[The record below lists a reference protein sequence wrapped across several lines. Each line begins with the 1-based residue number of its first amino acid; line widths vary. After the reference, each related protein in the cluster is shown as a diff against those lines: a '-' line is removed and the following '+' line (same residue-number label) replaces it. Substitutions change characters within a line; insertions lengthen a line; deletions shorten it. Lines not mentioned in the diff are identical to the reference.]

1 MALANKKSEE
11 LYNKKTGFSA
21 DSKSIDSIQDSILQ
35 DAFNT
40 KEFINDP
47 TIFNINAGLIY
58 IIQQIQ
64 EDIEELRRYVSNDI
78 DTLTTA
84 QSNAIT
90 ANTAKVGITTS
101 QSNEITA
108 NSAKVGITTAQANA
122 ITTNTSKVTQGL
134 NTANMSMAF
143 DVFNS
148 RGNYILVITILDSSG
163 GGKPVIKTAQ
173 LNLR

>member
-11 LYNKKTGFSA
+11 LYNKKTGSSA

-122 ITTNTSKVTQGL
+122 ITANTAKVGITKAQENAITTNTSKVSQGL

-148 RGNYILVITILDSSG
+148 RGNYILVITI
-163 GGKPVIKTAQ
+163 
-173 LNLR
+173 

>member
-1 MALANKKSEE
+1 MALGNKKSEE
-11 LYNKKTGFSA
+11 LYNKKTGSSA

-40 KEFINDP
+40 KEFIKNP
-47 TIFNINAGLIY
+47 AIFNINAGLIY

-90 ANTAKVGITTS
+90 ANTAKVGITKS
-101 QSNEITA
+101 QSNAITA

-122 ITTNTSKVTQGL
+122 ITANTAKVSQGL
-134 NTANMSMAF
+134 NTANMTME
-143 DVFNS
+143 FNVLNKK
-148 RGNYILVITILDSSG
+148 GTYTLFIDILDSSG
-163 GGKPVIKTAQ
+163 GGKPVRKTAQ
-173 LNLR
+173 IALS

>member
-1 MALANKKSEE
+1 MGLANKKSEE
-11 LYNKKTGFSA
+11 LYNRKTGSSA
-21 DSKSIDSIQDSILQ
+21 DSKTIDASKESILQ
-35 DAFNT
+35 DAFNN
-40 KEFINDP
+40 KEYINNEAHLL
-47 TIFNINAGLIY
+47 FNAGLVY

-101 QSNEITA
+101 QANAITT

-122 ITTNTSKVTQGL
+122 ITANTAKVSQGL
-134 NTANMSMAF
+134 NTANMTMQF
-143 DVFNS
+143 DVVNTK
-148 RGNYILVITILDSSG
+148 GNYSLLIRILDSSG
-163 GGKPVIKTAQ
+163 KGKPVVRTGQI
-173 LNLR
+173 NLV

>member
-1 MALANKKSEE
+1 MALGNKKSEE
-11 LYNKKTGFSA
+11 LYNKKTGSSA

-40 KEFINDP
+40 KEFIKNP
-47 TIFNINAGLIY
+47 AIFNINAGLIY

-90 ANTAKVGITTS
+90 ANTAKVGITKS
-101 QSNEITA
+101 QSNAITA

-122 ITTNTSKVTQGL
+122 ITANTAKVSQGL
-134 NTANMSMAF
+134 NTANMTME
-143 DVFNS
+143 FNVLNKK
-148 RGNYILVITILDSSG
+148 GNYSLFITISDSSG
-163 GGKPVIKTAQ
+163 GGKPVIKSAQ
-173 LNLR
+173 IALS

>member
-11 LYNKKTGFSA
+11 LYNKKTGSNA
-21 DSKSIDSIQDSILQ
+21 DSKSIDSIKDSILQ
-35 DAFNT
+35 NAFNN
-40 KEFINDP
+40 KEYINNE
-47 TIFNINAGLIY
+47 TAFNLNAGLIY
-58 IIQQIQ
+58 IIQQMQ

-101 QSNEITA
+101 QSNAITA

-122 ITTNTSKVTQGL
+122 ITANTAKVSQGL
-134 NTANMSMAF
+134 NTANMTMQF
-143 DVFNS
+143 DVVNTKGTYS
-148 RGNYILVITILDSSG
+148 LLIRILDSSG
-163 GGKPVIKTAQ
+163 KGKPVIRTGQ
-173 LNLR
+173 INLV